1 MNIVILSGNL
11 GQDPQIR
18 YTAQGVPVA
27 QFSMAVNYVKGDE
40 KRTNWINVVA
50 FRKQAE
56 LVVDYLKKGSRV
68 AIEGTLRTRTWTD
81 PNGINRKIVEVV
93 ARRIEFLSP
102 KKTEEATPDVG
113 QPDETPPPPDN
124 GDVVDDDIP
133 F

>member
-68 AIEGTLRTRTWTD
+68 AIEGTLRTRTWT
-81 PNGINRKIVEVV
+81 
-93 ARRIEFLSP
+93 
-102 KKTEEATPDVG
+102 
-113 QPDETPPPPDN
+113 
-124 GDVVDDDIP
+124 
-133 F
+133 